1 MSEMKKIP
9 VILQTDIGGDIDDF
23 WALVMI
29 LKQPWLDL
37 KMILTDTGHTVYRAA
52 ICAKLLELAGRT
64 DVVVGAGIVEWP
76 DHRHGK
82 SHFDWVKDYPVASY
96 PGFTAD
102 GVNRFIEIVKASPE
116 PVTLISIGPAPS
128 LAAALKKAPEI
139 ASKIRFVGMFGS
151 VYRDYSHKPGQSAE
165 YNVLVDIPAARTVFS
180 ADWLSAAITP
190 LDTCNFVRLEG
201 ELYRRIEESPDKL
214 VGAIR
219 EVYRIWLN
227 GGTRK
232 DDMPA
237 PEASSILFDTVAVH
251 MATTFKFLKM
261 EKLNLIV
268 DDGGFTKI
276 DPAGKPFDTAVDWT
290 DLPAYEE
297 FLVDTLTK

>member
-1 MSEMKKIP
+1 MNETKKTP

-23 WALVMI
+23 WALVML

-76 DHRHGK
+76 DARHQK
-82 SHFDWVKDYPVASY
+82 SHYDWVADYPLASY
-96 PGFTAD
+96 PNYTPD
-102 GVNRFIEIVKASPE
+102 GVNRFIEMVKASPE
-116 PVTLISIGPAPS
+116 PVTLIAIGPAPS

-151 VYRDYSHKPGQSAE
+151 VYRTYQLEPGQSAE
-165 YNVLVDIPAARTVFS
+165 YNVAVDIPSARTVFS

-190 LDTCNFVRLEG
+190 IDTCGCIRLKG
-201 ELYRRIEESPDKL
+201 ALYQRIEKSNDKL
-214 VGAIR
+214 VAAIR
-219 EVYRIWLN
+219 DVYRIWLN
-227 GGTRK
+227 GGKRK

-237 PEASSILFDTVAVH
+237 PEASSVLFDTVAVH
-251 MATTFKFLKM
+251 MATTFRFLKM

-268 DDGGFTKI
+268 DDKGFTKI

-297 FLVDTLTK
+297 FLVETLTR